1 MGRDLNVAV
10 NGGQTLSR
18 ARRLQRAKRWLASY
32 RGKNL
37 VRGYKKRFGV
47 SDVCAV
53 EELRML
59 GVDIPDARL
68 EQARRDEQARA
79 THRARRKEKDGLAQF
94 TGECDDE
101 FAFIAGYT
109 EGGAP
114 YGIHWDDADE
124 ATVHGRARRQAVDP
138 VRDAARLMDDD
149 EDLPF

>member
-1 MGRDLNVAV
+1 MAPPRRKR
-10 NGGQTLSR
+10 LSR
-18 ARRLQRAKRWLASY
+18 TTRLQAAKRWIAEY

-37 VRGYKKRFGV
+37 VRGYKKWFGV
-47 SDVCAV
+47 DDVCAV
-53 EELRML
+53 VELRML

-79 THRARRKEKDGLAQF
+79 AHRARQTEKRSRAIDA
-94 TGECDDE
+94 GEWDDE

-114 YGIHWDDADE
+114 YGIRWDDADD
-124 ATVHGRARRQAVDP
+124 ASVHELARRAAIDIVSQ
-138 VRDAARLMDDD
+138 AARLMDDD

>member
-1 MGRDLNVAV
+1 MTMNGRN
-10 NGGQTLSR
+10 TLTR

-37 VRGYKKRFGV
+37 VRGYTKRFGV
-47 SDVCAV
+47 DTVCAIV
-53 EELRML
+53 ELRML

-68 EQARRDEQARA
+68 EQARRDERARA
-79 THRARRKEKDGLAQF
+79 AQRARRKEKDAAGTL
-94 TGECDDE
+94 CDWDGE

-114 YGIHWDDADE
+114 YGIRWDELDDE
-124 ATVHGRARRQAVDP
+124 P
-138 VRDAARLMDDD
+138 VRDGPRRPVDPLAQAARLMEDD